1 MFAKQYIR
9 TLLAA
14 VALFLGTLAAEAQ
27 SRSVT
32 GTVFNDDG
40 KTPLVGCTIIVQGT
54 TIGTT
59 TEANGSYSIRVN
71 GNDAVL
77 VFQSL
82 GYETQTIPVGSRTT
96 INVTLKESATK
107 IADVVV
113 TALGL
118 TREEKSLGYAVSKV
132 SSDAINAS
140 VASNWIANMNGKVAG
155 LSMTSAGTGPGGT
168 VRVTLRGDASLNY
181 GSNEALF
188 VVDGVP
194 ILSGST
200 ATTSDTNYA
209 NGDAPVD
216 LDRKSVV

>member
-14 VALFLGTLAAEAQ
+14 IALFLGTLAAEAQ

-59 TEANGSYSIRVN
+59 TEANGSYSIKVS

-140 VASNWIANMNGKVAG
+140 VASNWIANMIVGATFLTMLN
-155 LSMTSAGTGPGGT
+155 
-168 VRVTLRGDASLNY
+168 TLGNANTFWVYAALNVLFILLTLWLVPETKHVSLEHIERNLMK
-181 GSNEALF
+181 G
-188 VVDGVP
+188 
-194 ILSGST
+194 
-200 ATTSDTNYA
+200 
-209 NGDAPVD
+209 
-216 LDRKSVV
+216 RKLREIGAHD

>member
-54 TIGTT
+54 TTGTT
-59 TEANGSYSIRVN
+59 TEANGSYSIKVN

-82 GYETQTIPVGSRTT
+82 G
-96 INVTLKESATK
+96 
-107 IADVVV
+107 
-113 TALGL
+113 
-118 TREEKSLGYAVSKV
+118 
-132 SSDAINAS
+132 
-140 VASNWIANMNGKVAG
+140 
-155 LSMTSAGTGPGGT
+155 
-168 VRVTLRGDASLNY
+168 
-181 GSNEALF
+181 
-188 VVDGVP
+188 
-194 ILSGST
+194 
-200 ATTSDTNYA
+200 
-209 NGDAPVD
+209 
-216 LDRKSVV
+216 

>member
-9 TLLAA
+9 TLFSAI
-14 VALFLGTLAAEAQ
+14 ALLLGTLSAQAQ

-54 TIGTT
+54 TTGTT
-59 TEANGSYSIRVN
+59 TEANGSYSIKVN

-113 TALGL
+113 TALADS
-118 TREEKSLGYAVSKV
+118 E
-132 SSDAINAS
+132 N
-140 VASNWIANMNGKVAG
+140 
-155 LSMTSAGTGPGGT
+155 
-168 VRVTLRGDASLNY
+168 
-181 GSNEALF
+181 
-188 VVDGVP
+188 
-194 ILSGST
+194 
-200 ATTSDTNYA
+200 
-209 NGDAPVD
+209 
-216 LDRKSVV
+216 DRKDGNQQRTFSEPCRDGTERPRQSIRRSAVYRSVSE